1 MAHRGHAT
9 YIFISRDKSKI
20 SRDKL
25 RIIYR
30 AIILN
35 LSRNKLFFIARY
47 KNVGSMSSMGHR
59 MISYLTNELASV
71 LNN

>member
-9 YIFISRDKSKI
+9 YIFISRDKKRVYRAI
-20 SRDKL
+20 NRK
-25 RIIYR
+25 YR